1 MRPDVATSER
11 SLRQPKPP
19 IVDKMAGILAAFV
32 IACRINPPRI
42 RLITSIVIPALFEAA
57 GRRTLWVSQQ
67 WAVLPHDPLAKGLT
81 PLWNPEGGRGGGI
94 GDATEDGDNDVQAD
108 V

>member
-32 IACRINPPRI
+32 IACRINPRRI
-42 RLITSIVIPALFEAA
+42 RLITSIVIPALFQAA
-57 GRRTLWVSQQ
+57 GRRSLEEASNGWCY
-67 WAVLPHDPLAKGLT
+67 AHPLAKGAS
-81 PLWNPEGGRGGGI
+81 PC
-94 GDATEDGDNDVQAD
+94 
-108 V
+108 